1 MKNIYEKIITEIKKM
16 EYKGMIATMIVSIM
30 LFIADIL
37 HLVLKFDFCD
47 FYRHFYIFAFSL
59 SFIFFMNKQGREERL
74 EKERIMEELKKE
86 MEKQITNANYI
97 MPRYKAVIP
106 IIDIFSKKQKNILYQ
121 FITNNSSV
129 ITITKDVPNTLYEI
143 QKINYCLNGLDLNI
157 KIRTATPYLI
167 LEIDKEYLT
176 LLKLCFSEGLIK
188 TI

>member
-47 FYRHFYIFAFSL
+47 FYRHFYVFAFSL

-74 EKERIMEELKKE
+74 EKERVMEELKKE
-86 MEKQITNANYI
+86 MKEQKTNASYI

-106 IIDIFSKKQKNILYQ
+106 IIDIFPKKQKNILYQ
-121 FITNNSSV
+121 FVANNNSV
-129 ITITKDVPNTLYEI
+129 ITITKNVPNTLHEI

-167 LEIDKEYLT
+167 LEIDKRFLT
-176 LLKLCFSEGLIK
+176 ILKLTFSEGLTKIK
-188 TI
+188 